1 MNPRHQRLFSAI
13 VAYRSEHGYSPK
25 IRELIEMTDYT
36 STSMVSYG
44 LSVLRA
50 AGWIDYVDGESRTIT
65 VPDALKNYS
74 KPKHDLHII
83 FKEEPK

>member
-1 MNPRHQRLFSAI
+1 MNPRHMRLYSAI

-25 IRELIEMTDYT
+25 LRELIEMTDYT

-44 LSVLRA
+44 LQCLRE

-65 VPDALKNYS
+65 L
-74 KPKHDLHII
+74 
-83 FKEEPK
+83 KEE